1 MGRKKA
7 NYNEENDNEKI
18 EEIKEIKKNDS
29 KKMIAIEK
37 KGLTVFRLEKDIEKY
52 IDDGWKIKE

>member
-18 EEIKEIKKNDS
+18 EEIKKIDKN
-29 KKMIAIEK
+29 KLIAITK
-37 KGLTVFRLEKDIEKY
+37 KGLTVFRPEKDIEKY
-52 IDDGWKIKE
+52 IEDGWTINE